1 MKLLLDENLPNKLKF
16 RFRDELHEC
25 FTVQDMDWA
34 SLSNGALLSKMIE
47 NFFEV
52 LITMDSNI
60 AFQQNYNNYPL
71 PVLILISKSNTYKTI
86 MGSFDKIVLKLEELR
101 IGPNTVIIT

>member
-1 MKLLLDENLPNKLKF
+1 MIKTQLRFWMKLLLDENLPNKLKY
-16 RFRDELHEC
+16 RFRDKSHEC

-34 SLSNGALLSKMIE
+34 SLSNGALLAKMTE
-47 NFFEV
+47 HFFEV

-71 PVLILISKSNTYKTI
+71 PVLILISKLLLSEMIQK
-86 MGSFDKIVLKLEELR
+86 
-101 IGPNTVIIT
+101 